1 MYTDNFS
8 KLSGNET
15 ANIEK
20 IARRIRNRSIE
31 DNIILLIY
39 PCGALCGGCFFASLR
54 IQRSWFRH
62 SLNAIVIFLL
72 IFLAAVI
79 ICAVLCIVSTV
90 RTLSAFSY
98 HYTPVKIEAL
108 ENTTVSKEEAINEYS
123 DMKHNIVRRVIRKV
137 KYKVPAQ
144 TVIAK
149 ADEIQFRS
157 FPLSE
162 RIYDKSVIGKEA
174 VIILYPKQN
183 FSFIV
188 LRDELAEPN
197 IPM

>member
-8 KLSGNET
+8 KLSDNET
-15 ANIEK
+15 AHIEK
-20 IARRIRNRSIE
+20 LARRIRNRSIE
-31 DNIILLIY
+31 DNIFCLFILAVLFAGAVFSLHCVFSDLGSDILI
-39 PCGALCGGCFFASLR
+39 
-54 IQRSWFRH
+54 
-62 SLNAIVIFLL
+62 NAIVIFLL
-72 IFLAAVI
+72 MLLAAVI
-79 ICAVLCIVSTV
+79 ICAVLCIVSAV

-123 DMKHNIVRRVIRKV
+123 GIRHNIVRRVIRKV
-137 KYKVPAQ
+137 KYNVPAQ

-157 FPLSE
+157 FPLSGK
-162 RIYDKSVIGKEA
+162 IYDKSVIGKEA

>member
-31 DNIILLIY
+31 GNIFCLFILAAVFAGAVFSLHCVFSDFGSDILI
-39 PCGALCGGCFFASLR
+39 
-54 IQRSWFRH
+54 
-62 SLNAIVIFLL
+62 NAIVIFLL
-72 IFLAAVI
+72 MLLAAVI
-79 ICAVLCIVSTV
+79 ICAVLCIVSAV

-108 ENTTVSKEEAINEYS
+108 ENTAVSREEAINEYS
-123 DMKHNIVRRVIRKV
+123 DIRHNIVRRVIRKV
-137 KYKVPAQ
+137 KYNVPAQ

-162 RIYDKSVIGKEA
+162 KIYDKSVIGKEA

-188 LRDELAEPN
+188 LRDELGKS
-197 IPM
+197 

>member
-8 KLSGNET
+8 KLSDNET

-31 DNIILLIY
+31 DNIFCLFILAVLFAGAVFSLHCIFSDLGSHILI
-39 PCGALCGGCFFASLR
+39 
-54 IQRSWFRH
+54 
-62 SLNAIVIFLL
+62 NAIVIFLL
-72 IFLAAVI
+72 MLLAAVI
-79 ICAVLCIVSTV
+79 ICAVLCIVSAV

-108 ENTTVSKEEAINEYS
+108 ENTTVSREEAINEYS
-123 DMKHNIVRRVIRKV
+123 DIRHNIVRRVIRKV

-157 FPLSE
+157 FPLSGK
-162 RIYDKSVIGKEA
+162 IYDKSVIGKEA

>member
-1 MYTDNFS
+1 MYTENFS
-8 KLSGNET
+8 KLSDSET
-15 ANIEK
+15 AHIEK
-20 IARRIRNRSIE
+20 LARRIRNRSIE
-31 DNIILLIY
+31 GNIFCLFILAAVFAGAVFSLHCVFSDFGSDILI
-39 PCGALCGGCFFASLR
+39 
-54 IQRSWFRH
+54 
-62 SLNAIVIFLL
+62 NAIVIFLL
-72 IFLAAVI
+72 MFLAAVI
-79 ICAVLCIVSTV
+79 ICAVLCTLSTV

-108 ENTTVSKEEAINEYS
+108 ENTTVSREEAINEYS
-123 DMKHNIVRRVIRKV
+123 DIRHNIVRRVIRKI
-137 KYKVPAQ
+137 KYNVPTQ

-188 LRDELAEPN
+188 LRDELGKSQ
-197 IPM
+197 

>member
-8 KLSGNET
+8 NLSDRET
-15 ANIEK
+15 AHIEK
-20 IARRIRNRSIE
+20 LARRIRNRSIE
-31 DNIILLIY
+31 DNIFCLFIFAAVFAGAVFSLHCVFSDLGSDILI
-39 PCGALCGGCFFASLR
+39 
-54 IQRSWFRH
+54 
-62 SLNAIVIFLL
+62 NVIVIFLL
-72 IFLAAVI
+72 MFLAAVI
-79 ICAVLCIVSTV
+79 ICAILCIVSAV

-108 ENTTVSKEEAINEYS
+108 ENTTVSREEAITEYS
-123 DMKHNIVRRVIRKV
+123 DMRHNIVRRVIRKV
-137 KYKVPAQ
+137 KYNVPAQ

-162 RIYDKSVIGKEA
+162 MIYDKSVIGKEA
-174 VIILYPKQN
+174 VIILYPKQK

-197 IPM
+197 IPI

>member
-8 KLSGNET
+8 KLSGSET
-15 ANIEK
+15 AQIEK

-31 DNIILLIY
+31 DNIFCLFILAAVFAGAVFSLHCVFSDLGSDILI
-39 PCGALCGGCFFASLR
+39 
-54 IQRSWFRH
+54 
-62 SLNAIVIFLL
+62 NAIVIFLL
-72 IFLAAVI
+72 MLLAAVI
-79 ICAVLCIVSTV
+79 ICAVLCIVSAV

-108 ENTTVSKEEAINEYS
+108 ENTTVSREKAINEYS

-137 KYKVPAQ
+137 KYNVPAQ

-157 FPLSE
+157 FPLSGK
-162 RIYDKSVIGKEA
+162 IYDKSVIGKEA

>member
-8 KLSGNET
+8 KLSDTET
-15 ANIEK
+15 ANIKK
-20 IARRIRNRSIE
+20 IARRIRNKSIE
-31 DNIILLIY
+31 DNIFCLVILAAVFAGAVFSLHCVFSDLGSDILI
-39 PCGALCGGCFFASLR
+39 
-54 IQRSWFRH
+54 
-62 SLNAIVIFLL
+62 NAIVIFLL
-72 IFLAAVI
+72 MLLAAVI
-79 ICAVLCIVSTV
+79 ICAVLCIVSAV

-108 ENTTVSKEEAINEYS
+108 ENTAVSREEAINEYS
-123 DMKHNIVRRVIRKV
+123 GMRHNIVRRVIRKL
-137 KYKVPAQ
+137 KYNVPAQ

-174 VIILYPKQN
+174 IIILYPKQN

-197 IPM
+197 IPI

>member
-8 KLSGNET
+8 KLSGSET
-15 ANIEK
+15 AQIEK

-31 DNIILLIY
+31 DNIFCLFILAAVFAGAVFSLHCVFSDLGSDILI
-39 PCGALCGGCFFASLR
+39 
-54 IQRSWFRH
+54 
-62 SLNAIVIFLL
+62 NAIVIFLL

-79 ICAVLCIVSTV
+79 ICAVLCTVSAV

-123 DMKHNIVRRVIRKV
+123 GIRHNIVRRVIRKV
-137 KYKVPAQ
+137 KYNVPAQ

-174 VIILYPKQN
+174 IIILYPKQN

-197 IPM
+197 IPI